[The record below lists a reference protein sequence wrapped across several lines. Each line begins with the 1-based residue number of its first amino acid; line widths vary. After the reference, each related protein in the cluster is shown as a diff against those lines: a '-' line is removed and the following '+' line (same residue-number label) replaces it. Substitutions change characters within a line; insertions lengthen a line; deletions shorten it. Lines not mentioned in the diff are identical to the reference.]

1 MALVSHGVPSER
13 SPEERVLKEASKLT
27 ISEMKA
33 QVAQLQ
39 PPLANRMEEVYRKY
53 LTELK
58 EMGVSRVQVEEP
70 DINWRALVL
79 AQPKPLP
86 AQILGCGFRKVWL
99 QEYECVYEGCY
110 RFHLERLDGTLAA
123 FNWKQSY
130 RDMYHRYF
138 AKGFRNDVEMALRAA
153 ILPHLVQYKENQRDL
168 VSDWSGVA
176 LSWENAAVQHFPIS
190 FSELVASFL
199 DHMQIK
205 LERIALDYDPYHV
218 FVLKNKELEK
228 EWVNFHALRAYY
240 RILSVDE
247 AMREGDL

>member
-1 MALVSHGVPSER
+1 MAMVAAER
-13 SPEERVLKEASKLT
+13 SPETRVLKDASKLT

-39 PPLANRMEEVYRKY
+39 PPLASRMEEVFSKY
-53 LTELK
+53 LTMLK
-58 EMGVSRVQVEEP
+58 ELGHSRIQVEEP

-86 AQILGCGFRKVWL
+86 SEILGCGFRK
-99 QEYECVYEGCY
+99 
-110 RFHLERLDGTLAA
+110 
-123 FNWKQSY
+123 
-130 RDMYHRYF
+130 
-138 AKGFRNDVEMALRAA
+138 DVEMALRAA
-153 ILPHLVQYKENQRDL
+153 ILPHLVNYKENQRDL
-168 VSDWSGVA
+168 ISDWSGVA

-190 FSELVASFL
+190 FTELVASFL

-205 LERIALDYDPYHV
+205 LERIGLEYDPYHV

-228 EWVNFHALRAYY
+228 EWVHFHALRAHY
-240 RILSVDE
+240 RILSIDE